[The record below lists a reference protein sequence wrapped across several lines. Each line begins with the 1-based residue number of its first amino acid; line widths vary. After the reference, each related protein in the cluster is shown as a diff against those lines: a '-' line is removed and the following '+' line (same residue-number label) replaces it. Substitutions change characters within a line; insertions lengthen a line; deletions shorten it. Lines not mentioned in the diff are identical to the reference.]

1 MRLKTAIM
9 LVLMMGAQQTV
20 SATEQAAAA
29 VLDGLRSGSDDDDE
43 GGSYAELAPASPA
56 KVKDKQKRRMP
67 HRKRALSSRKGMAK
81 SPGLPAEER
90 RVKYEQLPSID
101 TNNLDY
107 EGEGADRRCAIRWI
121 YRALGSPEPGPDE
134 ENWKG
139 ANGTVS
145 VICNRLGLKMASSS
159 ASVRETLRGID
170 EGRDVRLRQEN
181 GRLGARKMTPC
192 DIGVAADCL
201 EAGLG
206 LQYAAWQVGARRYS
220 RALMAKRAPLTEEEE
235 KIARVSPECVRQ
247 TCQRAGADVHRRQ
260 TKKSGSSDTTAAW
273 AKASLA
279 QAKQMRTQLL
289 AGTGDR
295 NAIRDCR
302 REGWKQIKLEQVAF
316 WDERHRK
323 VILGCASKYEWR
335 FLVDKN
341 HPGCRIIDP
350 NDPRGVL
357 PEPMPITTAKYLSEA
372 RRSFGVALKI
382 DAEGNQTGH
391 RFRPYNY
398 TSQLMIGL
406 EKYNQKVQA
415 EVRRAEDLKGGEW
428 AGTDVPKAGDVLAEN
443 MNIGLNLDPDLLE
456 SCDTVRDLPGG
467 RYQARWP
474 GPVRAGNPDIDGP
487 GAELLAPRE
496 EWKWQVR
503 SVLGRGNSP
512 VVCVTDMMDHIISEG
527 DKFYKGTEFENTWI
541 IGHDHL
547 SQWWSKESLAYLHS
561 RGFDEQRYLCCEG
574 ETNKGNRHYEGSLVG
589 NRPELMPLDSH
600 LNADHERGMKHHI
613 ALTSILE
620 NDDAKKFKMGTPTEC
635 GESMDRTWEVYPTA
649 ERIVSDIN
657 KFPRALQA
665 IIDHEGAVVPEMDNR
680 SGRRKD
686 LHKSPPHHEDCERA
700 IELRREK
707 WDREEVAYGALQQQL
722 SSEEEDDDDVSDD
735 D

>member
-139 ANGTVS
+139 ANGWVS

-335 FLVDKN
+335 FLVDN
-341 HPGCRIIDP
+341 ISI
-350 NDPRGVL
+350 
-357 PEPMPITTAKYLSEA
+357 
-372 RRSFGVALKI
+372 KI
-382 DAEGNQTGH
+382 G
-391 RFRPYNY
+391 
-398 TSQLMIGL
+398 
-406 EKYNQKVQA
+406 
-415 EVRRAEDLKGGEW
+415 
-428 AGTDVPKAGDVLAEN
+428 
-443 MNIGLNLDPDLLE
+443 
-456 SCDTVRDLPGG
+456 
-467 RYQARWP
+467 
-474 GPVRAGNPDIDGP
+474 
-487 GAELLAPRE
+487 
-496 EWKWQVR
+496 
-503 SVLGRGNSP
+503 
-512 VVCVTDMMDHIISEG
+512 
-527 DKFYKGTEFENTWI
+527 
-541 IGHDHL
+541 
-547 SQWWSKESLAYLHS
+547 
-561 RGFDEQRYLCCEG
+561 
-574 ETNKGNRHYEGSLVG
+574 
-589 NRPELMPLDSH
+589 
-600 LNADHERGMKHHI
+600 
-613 ALTSILE
+613 IL
-620 NDDAKKFKMGTPTEC
+620 
-635 GESMDRTWEVYPTA
+635 
-649 ERIVSDIN
+649 
-657 KFPRALQA
+657 
-665 IIDHEGAVVPEMDNR
+665 
-680 SGRRKD
+680 
-686 LHKSPPHHEDCERA
+686 
-700 IELRREK
+700 
-707 WDREEVAYGALQQQL
+707 
-722 SSEEEDDDDVSDD
+722 DVSGLIETLP
-735 D
+735 